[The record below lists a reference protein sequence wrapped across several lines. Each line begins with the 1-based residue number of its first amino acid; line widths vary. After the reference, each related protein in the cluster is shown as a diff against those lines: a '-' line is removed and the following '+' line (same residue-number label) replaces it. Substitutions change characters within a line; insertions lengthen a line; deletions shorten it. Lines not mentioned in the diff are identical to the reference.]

1 MMSDTGNPSSAIPPE
16 PMGTGPGTAPPL
28 ESEERYGFPWKRL
41 IFAVLFSLI
50 AWFAFWIALGL
61 ALIQF
66 IYVAIE
72 RRPNEELK
80 AVTRNIAQ
88 YLREVFSYITF
99 ARDEKPFPFAP
110 FPSGAS

>member
-1 MMSDTGNPSSAIPPE
+1 MSDTGNPSTAIPPE
-16 PMGTGPGTAPPL
+16 SVGSGAGSEPL
-28 ESEERYGFPWKRL
+28 ESEQRYGFPWKRL

-88 YLREVFSYITF
+88 YLREVFGYITF